1 MRSSKSDTSS
11 SDAGKLNIGGAVVKF
26 LRNAVVILFVFIFV
40 SILYNY
46 FNNKEIPT
54 ESAIMA
60 EATSSGRI
68 KGVFIRDEQVIRYSG
83 NGVLSYNVSDGGKLG
98 MGSIIA
104 QAYLDDT
111 QITINRQIE
120 ELERELAILQK
131 IQNPGTLESAQPLSL
146 SANIEENYRNF
157 IYCRDMKDYDA
168 IKSDLDNLVVQMS
181 TYQIITNEVTD
192 FKQQIEDIE
201 NELTQLKQQSVQ
213 SVEVIL
219 SERPAYFASYC
230 DGFEELLTKE
240 NIKKLTIQ
248 QLESITDVKSN
259 DNTVVGKLIDD
270 YSWYLAGIIDNSHH
284 DYEVGKW
291 VKLRFEASADTYNAE
306 ITNVYDEGNPEQ
318 SIIVL
323 SCSQFSQELV
333 QHRCENVEIIRG
345 DFRGLKV
352 PREAIRFMDMT
363 EEITEKLNGVE
374 VTREETTNCKGVN
387 ILKGEQ
393 TEFKKI
399 DVIYEG
405 SDYVLS
411 AVHDGDSSYLSLYDD
426 IMIEGVE

>member
-1 MRSSKSDTSS
+1 MRFGKPDNNSKSDTGSP
-11 SDAGKLNIGGAVVKF
+11 VVKL
-26 LRNAVVILFVFIFV
+26 LRNSVVILFVVIFV

-46 FNNKEIPT
+46 FNNREIPT

-60 EATSSGRI
+60 EATSSGSM

-104 QAYLDDT
+104 QAYPDDT

-120 ELERELAILQK
+120 SLERELAILEK

-192 FKQQIEDIE
+192 FTQQIEDIK
-201 NELTQLKQQSVQ
+201 NELEQLKQQSVP

-230 DGFEELLTKE
+230 DGFEEILTKDS
-240 NIKKLTIQ
+240 IKKLTVEE
-248 QLESITDVKSN
+248 LESITDTKST
-259 DNTVVGKLIDD
+259 DNTIVGKLIDD
-270 YSWYLAGIIDNSHH
+270 YSWYLAGIVDNTHH
-284 DYEVGKW
+284 DYEVGKR
-291 VKLRFEASADTYNAE
+291 VRLRFEASADTYSAE
-306 ITNVYDEGNPEQ
+306 ITNIYDEGNPAQ
-318 SIIVL
+318 TIIIFT
-323 SCSQFSQELV
+323 CSQFSNKLV

-352 PREAIRFMDMT
+352 PRDAIRFMDIT
-363 EEITEKLNGVE
+363 EEITEE
-374 VTREETTNCKGVN
+374 VDGMESTREETSNCKGVN

-411 AVHDGDSSYLSLYDD
+411 AVHDEDNSYLSLYDD

>member
-1 MRSSKSDTSS
+1 MRSNKSDN
-11 SDAGKLNIGGAVVKF
+11 GFIVKF
-26 LRNAVVILFVFIFV
+26 LRNTVLILFLVIFI
-40 SILYNY
+40 SIMYN
-46 FNNKEIPT
+46 FRNKETPT
-54 ESAIMA
+54 ESALMA
-60 EATSSGRI
+60 EATSSGTL

-104 QAYLDDT
+104 QAYPTDE
-111 QITINRQIE
+111 QISINKEIAD
-120 ELERELAILQK
+120 LEKKLSILEK
-131 IQNPGTLESAQPLSL
+131 IQNHGTLESAQPLSL
-146 SANIEENYRNF
+146 SASIEENYRNF
-157 IYCRDMKDYDA
+157 IYCRDMKDYNA
-168 IKSDLDNLVVQMS
+168 IKSDLDTLLFQMS

-192 FKQQIEDIE
+192 FNQQIEDIK
-201 NELTQLKQQSVQ
+201 NELEQLRQQSVP

-219 SERPAYFASYC
+219 SERPAYFASYS
-230 DGFEELLTKE
+230 DGFEEILTKQ
-240 NIKKLTIQ
+240 NARQLTIE
-248 QLESITDVKSN
+248 QLNNITDKKST
-259 DNTVVGKLIDD
+259 DNTIVGKLIDD

-306 ITNVYDEGNPEQ
+306 IIDIHDEGNIEQ
-318 SIIVL
+318 SIIIF
-323 SCSQFSQELV
+323 SCSQFNQELV
-333 QHRCENVEIIRG
+333 QHRCETVEIIRG
-345 DFRGLKV
+345 DYKGLKV
-352 PREAIRFMDMT
+352 PREAIRFKDVT
-363 EEITEKLNGVE
+363 EEITEELPDGND
-374 VTREETTNCKGVN
+374 VTHEETTNCKGVN

-411 AVHDGDSSYLSLYDD
+411 AVHEEDKSYLALYDD

>member
-1 MRSSKSDTSS
+1 MTSSKS
-11 SDAGKLNIGGAVVKF
+11 GKINIGAVIVKF
-26 LRNAVVILFVFIFV
+26 LRNAVVILFVIIFV

-46 FNNKEIPT
+46 FNNEEIPT

-60 EATSSGRI
+60 EATSAGTV

-104 QAYLDDT
+104 QAYPDDT
-111 QITINRQIE
+111 QITINRQIA
-120 ELERELAILQK
+120 ELERKLAILEK

-146 SANIEENYRNF
+146 SASIEENYRNF
-157 IYCRDMKDYDA
+157 IYCRDIKDYDA

-192 FKQQIEDIE
+192 FNQQIEDIK
-201 NELTQLKQQSVQ
+201 NELAQLKQQSVQ
-213 SVEVIL
+213 SIEVIL
-219 SERPAYFASYC
+219 SQRPAYFASYC
-230 DGFEELLTKE
+230 DGFEEILTKS
-240 NIKKLTIQ
+240 NAGKLTIQ
-248 QLESITDVKSN
+248 QLESITDVKST

-270 YSWYLAGIIDNSHH
+270 YSWYLAGIVDNSHH

-291 VKLRFEASADTYNAE
+291 VKLRFEASADTYSAE
-306 ITNVYDEGNPEQ
+306 IINIYDEGNPEQ
-318 SIIVL
+318 SIIIL

-333 QHRCENVEIIRG
+333 QHRCENVDIIRG

-352 PREAIRFMDMT
+352 PRDAIRFMDITEEVT
-363 EEITEKLNGVE
+363 EEIDGVE
-374 VTREETTNCKGVN
+374 VTSEVTTNYKGVN

-411 AVHDGDSSYLSLYDD
+411 AVHDNDSSYLSLYDD

>member
-1 MRSSKSDTSS
+1 
-11 SDAGKLNIGGAVVKF
+11 
-26 LRNAVVILFVFIFV
+26 
-40 SILYNY
+40 
-46 FNNKEIPT
+46 FNNREIPT

-60 EATSSGRI
+60 EAISSGSM
-68 KGVFIRDEQVIRYSG
+68 KGVFIRDEKVIRYSG
-83 NGVLSYNVSDGGKLG
+83 NGVLNYNVSDGGKLG

-104 QAYLDDT
+104 QAYPDDT
-111 QITINRQIE
+111 QITINRQIT

-157 IYCRDMKDYDA
+157 IYCRDMKDYGA

-192 FKQQIEDIE
+192 FSQQIEDIQ
-201 NELTQLKQQSVQ
+201 NELEQLKKQSVQ

-230 DGFEELLTKE
+230 DGFEEILTKDSVQ
-240 NIKKLTIQ
+240 KLTLQ
-248 QLESITDVKSN
+248 QIESITDTKST

-270 YSWYLAGIIDNSHH
+270 YNWYLAGIVDNSHH
-284 DYEVGKW
+284 DYEVGKR
-291 VKLRFEASADTYNAE
+291 VKLRFEASADTYKAE
-306 ITNVYDEGNPEQ
+306 ITNIYDEGNPEQ
-318 SIIVL
+318 SIIIL
-323 SCSQFSQELV
+323 SCSQFSNKLV

-352 PREAIRFMDMT
+352 PRDAIRFMDITEEVT
-363 EEITEKLNGVE
+363 EEIDGIE
-374 VTREETTNCKGVN
+374 VTSEVTNNYKGVN

-411 AVHDGDSSYLSLYDD
+411 AVHDRDSSYLSLYDD